1 MAEVKEKHP
10 SWFKMK
16 LERRQMIRKLPPEN
30 AVNVLLACWDYLET
44 EKLPENLSPFESI
57 AASAFLPDLEEA
69 WARYE
74 QRVNARAS
82 NKNTGRKKRV
92 VSNDIERYHSISCER
107 EEETEPEPEPDPDP
121 DPDPDPHKG
130 DGSNTVGCTY
140 IGGAASKGGP
150 SPVQLFDPEKPETW
164 GDAE

>member
-69 WARYE
+69 WAKYE

-82 NKNTGRKKRV
+82 SKNVGRKTCMA
-92 VSNDIERYHSISCER
+92 STDIERYHTTSCETEV
-107 EEETEPEPEPDPDP
+107 EEDPL
-121 DPDPDPHKG
+121 KG
-130 DGSNTVGCTY
+130 DSSTVTGMY
-140 IGGAASKGGP
+140 NRGAASKGGTQP
-150 SPVQLFDPEKPETW
+150 TQLFVPEKPELW
-164 GDAE
+164 CGEE

>member
-1 MAEVKEKHP
+1 MAVVKEKHP

-16 LERRQMIRKLPPEN
+16 LERRQMMRKLPPEN

-44 EKLPENLSPFESI
+44 EKLPENLSPFEAI

-82 NKNTGRKKRV
+82 SKNTGRKNRM
-92 VSNDIERYHSISCER
+92 VSCDIERYNATSCET
-107 EEETEPEPEPDPDP
+107 EEETEPDPL
-121 DPDPDPHKG
+121 KG
-130 DGSNTVGCTY
+130 DGSKTVDICNTR
-140 IGGAASKGGP
+140 GAASKGGP
-150 SPVQLFDPEKPETW
+150 PPVQLFDPYKPETW

>member
-1 MAEVKEKHP
+1 MAVVKEKHP

-82 NKNTGRKKRV
+82 SKNTGRKNRM
-92 VSNDIERYHSISCER
+92 VSYDIERCHATSCET
-107 EEETEPEPEPDPDP
+107 EEETEPDPL
-121 DPDPDPHKG
+121 KG
-130 DGSNTVGCTY
+130 DGSKTVDICNTR
-140 IGGAASKGGP
+140 GAASKGGP
-150 SPVQLFDPEKPETW
+150 PPVQLFDPYKPETW

>member
-1 MAEVKEKHP
+1 MAAVKEKHP

-16 LERRQMIRKLPPEN
+16 LERRQLIRKLPPEN

-44 EKLPENLSPFESI
+44 EKLPKNLSTFESI

-74 QRVNARAS
+74 QRVNARTS
-82 NKNTGRKKRV
+82 SKNTGRKTRI
-92 VSNDIERYHSISCER
+92 VSDGIERCHATSCET
-107 EEETEPEPEPDPDP
+107 EEETEPDPL
-121 DPDPDPHKG
+121 KG
-130 DGSNTVGCTY
+130 DGSSTVGYTY

-150 SPVQLFDPEKPETW
+150 PPVQLFDPYKPETW

>member
-30 AVNVLLACWDYLET
+30 AVNVLLACWEYLET
-44 EKLPENLSPFESI
+44 EKLPESLSPFESI

-82 NKNTGRKKRV
+82 SKNVGRKTHM
-92 VSNDIERYHSISCER
+92 VSTNIERYHTTSCET
-107 EEETEPEPEPDPDP
+107 EEETEPDPL
-121 DPDPDPHKG
+121 KG
-130 DGSNTVGCTY
+130 DGSSTVDCTY
-140 IGGAASKGGP
+140 IGGAAFRGGP
-150 SPVQLFDPEKPETW
+150 PDGLLFDPEKPETW

>member
-1 MAEVKEKHP
+1 MAVVKEKHP

-16 LERRQMIRKLPPEN
+16 LERRQMIRKLPSEN

-44 EKLPENLSPFESI
+44 ERLPENLSPFESI

-82 NKNTGRKKRV
+82 SKNTGQKPRN
-92 VSNDIERYHSISCER
+92 VSNDIERYHAISCET
-107 EEETEPEPEPDPDP
+107 EEDSP
-121 DPDPDPHKG
+121 KG
-130 DGSNTVGCTY
+130 EDSSKNVGTY
-140 IGGAASKGGP
+140 NGGAASEGGTP
-150 SPVQLFDPEKPETW
+150 DGLLFDPYKPETW
-164 GDAE
+164 GEAE